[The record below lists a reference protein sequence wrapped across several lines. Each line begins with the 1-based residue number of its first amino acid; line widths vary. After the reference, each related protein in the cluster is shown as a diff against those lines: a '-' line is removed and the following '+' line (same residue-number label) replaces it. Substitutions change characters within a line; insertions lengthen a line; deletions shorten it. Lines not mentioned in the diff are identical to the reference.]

1 MTTTVSLREQAYQHI
16 RQKILVGH
24 FPVNYRL
31 SEVQLA
37 KEIGISRTP
46 VREAVSQ
53 LASEGLVQR
62 HPELG
67 VLVRQI
73 TRKELEELTNLRW
86 LLESYAVVRAA
97 RRATEHDVAQ
107 LRGLVDRLRAI
118 SRGIRDAGLQTW
130 NQELGRQLAITDI
143 LFHMTIMRTADS
155 PRIMKIVDDFHVLT
169 TRYRHPARQS
179 LPILA
184 EVLLE
189 HWRIYRAIRRHD
201 PKAARAAMK
210 MQTKRWRKATLALY
224 DQQEKETHTT
234 PTVTDWSAM
243 LERMLAAAPAV
254 APVKR
259 VQPQARK
266 SLSGPRTQIRRPAG
280 R

>member
-86 LLESYAVVRAA
+86 LLEGYAVARAA
-97 RRATEHDVAQ
+97 RRTTEQDVAQ
-107 LRGLVDRLRAI
+107 LRRIVDRLREI
-118 SRGIRDAGLQTW
+118 SRAIRDAGLQSW
-130 NQELGRQLAITDI
+130 NQELGRQLALTDI
-143 LFHMTIMRTADS
+143 LFHMTIMRIADS
-155 PRIMKIVDDFHVLT
+155 PRVMKIVDDFHVLT
-169 TRYRHPARQS
+169 TRYRPPERQS
-179 LPILA
+179 LGVLA
-184 EVLLE
+184 QVLLE
-189 HWRIYRAIRRHD
+189 HWRIYRALRRRD
-201 PKAARAAMK
+201 PRAARDAMK
-210 MQTKRWRKATLALY
+210 LQTKRWRKATLAHY
-224 DQQEKETHTT
+224 DQQEKVTHQT

-243 LERMLAAAPAV
+243 LDQIMAATPTRMIKP
-254 APVKR
+254 
-259 VQPQARK
+259 
-266 SLSGPRTQIRRPAG
+266 LSQFK
-280 R
+280 